1 MRAAHR
7 LRRRQEFTSTLRS
20 GRRAVGR
27 TPSAGAP
34 VLVVHLAAAGE
45 PAEAAQ
51 ARVGYVVP
59 RAVGTAV
66 TRNLLR
72 RRLRH
77 LVAERLD
84 RLPAGTTVVVRV
96 LPEAAFASVSELAA
110 ALDRALGRALQT
122 SGSPA

>member
-20 GRRAVGR
+20 GRRAGGR

-34 VLVVHLAAAGE
+34 VLVVHLAGSGTAD
-45 PAEAAQ
+45 PV
-51 ARVGYVVP
+51 RVGYVVP

-66 TRNLLR
+66 TRNLVR

-77 LVAERLD
+77 LTAERLT
-84 RLPAGTTVVVRV
+84 RLPEGATVVVRV
-96 LPEAAFASVSELAA
+96 LPDAARASFTELGA
-110 ALDRALGRALQT
+110 ALDRALERAL
-122 SGSPA
+122 GPAGARA

>member
-7 LRRRQEFTSTLRS
+7 LRRRQEFTTTLRS

-27 TPSAGAP
+27 TPGAGDP
-34 VLVVHLAAAGE
+34 VVVLHLDVPQASG
-45 PAEAAQ
+45 P

-66 TRNLLR
+66 TRNLVR

-77 LVAERLD
+77 LAAERLE
-84 RLPAGTTVVVRV
+84 RLPEGSSLVVRV
-96 LPEAAFASVSELAA
+96 LPHAARATYAELGAAF
-110 ALDRALGRALQT
+110 DRALERAL
-122 SGSPA
+122 PAGAGVPA